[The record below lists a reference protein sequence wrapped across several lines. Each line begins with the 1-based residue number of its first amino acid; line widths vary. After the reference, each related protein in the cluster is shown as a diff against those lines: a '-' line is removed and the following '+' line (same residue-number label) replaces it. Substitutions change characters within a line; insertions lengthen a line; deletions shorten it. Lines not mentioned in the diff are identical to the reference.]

1 VLLHKGEEVRLYP
14 GDHLQVREGRRE
26 GGRKR
31 GEKAGLIM
39 PFFTPHSS

>member
-26 GGRKR
+26 GGKKG
-31 GEKAGLIM
+31 GEKAGLNV
-39 PFFTPHSS
+39 PFITPHSS